1 MKNFKPK
8 QIMGIKNMAIIPM
21 GVRIL
26 SVDRCSPS
34 LGPICSD
41 RITAIVGKLYWN
53 REDCVQ
59 QGRYAGGNERRELSL
74 YYNDSLEEGAGVRLI
89 KC

>member
-1 MKNFKPK
+1 MKHFNPK

-21 GVRIL
+21 SVRIF

-34 LGPICSD
+34 LGPSCSD

-53 REDCVQ
+53 REDRVQ
-59 QGRYAGGNERRELSL
+59 HQTTTVTSQQKYRSSHIC
-74 YYNDSLEEGAGVRLI
+74 DFSMITFKMLI
-89 KC
+89 CNF